1 MQMTMKKMMCYVF
14 LAGAMLSSCEK
25 EPDLGEMDGDFTVY
39 TQYDPETDFASAS
52 TYFLPDSILTT
63 GQGMRTTYW
72 KDENAQKLIAQVKD
86 EMDGR
91 GYTRSHEKADADLG
105 VQITYVENTVN
116 MVGFAGGYW
125 DGWWD
130 PYYWGPYWGG
140 GWYYPF
146 PITYQYNTGAIVL
159 EMVDLR
165 TADADTPEKRLPVVW
180 VANSE
185 GLLSGSSRVN
195 LMLVQR
201 AIAQSFEQSSYI
213 QKQ

>member
-39 TQYDPETDFASAS
+39 TQYDPETDFAGAS

-130 PYYWGPYWGG
+130 PYYWGAWGTWG
-140 GWYYPF
+140 YGFPVYYSYSENSLLMEMLDLAAP
-146 PITYQYNTGAIVL
+146 TG
-159 EMVDLR
+159 ED
-165 TADADTPEKRLPVVW
+165 EELPVVW
-180 VANSE
+180 NAYID
-185 GLLSGSSRVN
+185 GDLSGYRVFD
-195 LMLVQR
+195 LERMARGIDQ
-201 AIAQSFEQSSYI
+201 AFEQSPYI
-213 QKQ
+213 QK